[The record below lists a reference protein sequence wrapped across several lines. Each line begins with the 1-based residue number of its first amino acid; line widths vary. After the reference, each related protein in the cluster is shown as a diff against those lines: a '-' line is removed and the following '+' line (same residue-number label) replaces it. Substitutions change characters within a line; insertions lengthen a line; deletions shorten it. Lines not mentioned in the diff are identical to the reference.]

1 MIYLIFLSTTF
12 ADAGTVQVNGTV
24 SGCEGQPVMVEILR
38 PLESGQH
45 PLLVWSGVLNDG
57 DGDFSVSVPAQLGD
71 TLLRAAVDIELN
83 GIGLN
88 DAQTREPVPLNIETH
103 SIDGV
108 VLAIEPPPE
117 AIPETTLDP

>member
-1 MIYLIFLSTTF
+1 MIFLVFLSTAF
-12 ADAGTVQVNGTV
+12 ADAGTVQLNGTMV
-24 SGCEGQPVMVEILR
+24 GCEGQPVMVEILR

-57 DGDFSVSVPAQLGD
+57 DGDFSVSIPAELGD
-71 TLLRAAVDIELN
+71 TLLRAAVDTELN

-88 DAQTREPVPLNIETH
+88 DAQTRTPIPLTIETQ

-108 VLAIEPPPE
+108 VLVIEPAPGP
-117 AIPETTLDP
+117 TLDP